1 MPAFAGV
8 MSVKE
13 RWDVINVIHA
23 RAAGVLARS
32 FGPEMTAVVAPQVPD
47 FAFETD
53 GVHQTLRQ
61 EFETGPVLLLL
72 FAPPRSRASGS
83 WPQLS
88 PSSRPHTLTW

>member
-72 FAPPRSRASGS
+72 FAPPGRAPPAAGRSSAPVRG
-83 WPQLS
+83 
-88 PSSRPHTLTW
+88 RTL